1 MCFAS
6 VGCTVACCT
15 LWCHTW
21 CGTGL
26 CGEVCGVVPQAIS
39 KPCRLSNGT
48 RGLDPRTYANRQL
61 LGCWPLGAQRAVGV
75 PPPPFCNPPL
85 RDLLER
91 GWVPPSPPP
100 LLEHTQPP
108 GKQKIYCRMN
118 NSAHGNV
125 MLSAVNNGN
134 SSLHVNSN
142 QCTTTT
148 TKRDVHHLMMND
160 GDQSEL
166 DSLELE
172 PLLVVELELEPDDDY
187 ELESLP

>member
-1 MCFAS
+1 
-6 VGCTVACCT
+6 
-15 LWCHTW
+15 
-21 CGTGL
+21 
-26 CGEVCGVVPQAIS
+26 
-39 KPCRLSNGT
+39 
-48 RGLDPRTYANRQL
+48 
-61 LGCWPLGAQRAVGV
+61 
-75 PPPPFCNPPL
+75 
-85 RDLLER
+85 
-91 GWVPPSPPP
+91 
-100 LLEHTQPP
+100 
-108 GKQKIYCRMN
+108 
-118 NSAHGNV
+118 

-142 QCTTTT
+142 QCTTT